1 MFHAGTRN
9 LELLLGGPEDPLWSY
24 SSSILLV
31 GAWSP
36 ICPTSTWQENLSPA
50 LKSGENELTASQW
63 PNISLIQISKHF
75 ELLLYAWPVL
85 EIPKSSPVSRTHPK

>member
-9 LELLLGGPEDPLWSY
+9 LELFLGGPEDPLWSY

-36 ICPTSTWQENLSPA
+36 ISPTSTWQENLSPA

-85 EIPKSSPVSRTHPK
+85 EIPESSLVSRTHPK